1 MDIEMKSAPT
11 VLWEPTQEFMNQS
24 NMVRYMKWLKEHR
37 GLELDNYPELWAWS
51 VSQLE
56 EFWSTIWEYFNV
68 KSSHPYSRVLANRRM
83 PGAQWFE
90 GAELNYAE
98 NVFQNMSHAYP
109 ALIFRSERQA
119 MREVSWQELHDKVAS
134 VAAALRQ
141 MGVGPGDRVAAY
153 MPNIP
158 ETVIA
163 FLACVSVGA
172 IWSSCSPDFG
182 SQSVIDRFKQIEPKI
197 LFAVDGYQYGGKPFD
212 RRAMVDELRGTLSNL
227 EKTVYVP
234 YLSSEDSLRIDERSV
249 SLPRLYQATAKL
261 EFEQVPFDHPLWIL
275 YSSGTTGLPKPIVQ
289 GHGGIVLE
297 HYKYLGLHCDVKPGD
312 RFFWFST
319 TGWMMWNVVMSSLLA
334 GGTAI
339 LYDGNPVYPSLDALW
354 EFAEQS
360 RMNVFGTS
368 AAYLT
373 ACQRAGLRPASDHK
387 LDHLTTI
394 GSTGSPLPPE
404 GFQWVYENIGKNLWL
419 TSTSGG
425 TDVCSG
431 FLGGCPL
438 LPVYCGELQCRCLGV
453 KAEAFD
459 DDGQALIDQ
468 VGELVISEP
477 MPSMPLF
484 FWNDPGNQRYEE
496 SYFSMFQGV
505 WRHGDWIKI
514 TSRGSAVISGRSD
527 STLNRMGVRMGT
539 SEIYSAVEDIPEVLD
554 SLVVGVEQSGGGYF
568 MPLFVVL
575 REDVELDEALNRKIK
590 SEIRNTLTPRHVP
603 DAVYAV
609 SSIPRTLNG
618 KKLEVPVKK
627 LFMGIPLEQAVNP
640 DSTSN
645 PESIVEFARLAQ
657 NLSPR

>member
-1 MDIEMKSAPT
+1 MD
-11 VLWEPTQEFMNQS
+11 QS
-24 NMVRYMKWLKEHR
+24 NMVRYIKWLKEYK
-37 GLELDNYPELWAWS
+37 GLELESYPELWEWS
-51 VSQLE
+51 VTQLE
-56 EFWSTIWEYFNV
+56 EFWGTIWEFFEV
-68 KSSHPYSRVLANRRM
+68 KSSHPYTRVLANRRM

-90 GAELNYAE
+90 GAKLNYAE
-98 NVFQNMSHAYP
+98 NVFQHMSNVYP
-109 ALIFRSERQA
+109 ALVFRSELQG
-119 MREVSWQELHDKVAS
+119 MCEISWQELHDKVAS
-134 VAAALRQ
+134 VAAGLRQ
-141 MGVGPGDRVAAY
+141 MGVEPGDRVAAY

-163 FLACVSVGA
+163 FLACVTVGA

-197 LFAVDGYQYGGKPFD
+197 LFAVDGYQYGGRPFD
-212 RRAMVDELRGTLSNL
+212 RRVMVDELRGALSSL
-227 EKTVYVP
+227 KKTVYVP
-234 YLSSEDSLRIDERSV
+234 YLLPEDSRRIDETSV
-249 SLPRLYQATAKL
+249 SLPQLYQTEARL
-261 EFEQVPFDHPLWIL
+261 QFEQVPFDHPLWVL
-275 YSSGTTGLPKPIVQ
+275 YSSGTTGLPKAIVQ

-297 HYKYLGLHCDVKPGD
+297 HYKYLALHGDVKQGD

-319 TGWMMWNVVMSSLLA
+319 TGWMMWNVVMGSLLT
-334 GGTAI
+334 GGTAV
-339 LYDGNPVYPSLDALW
+339 LYDGNPAYPTLDALW

-360 RMNVFGTS
+360 KMNVFGTS

-373 ACQRAGLRPASDHK
+373 ACQKAGLRPVSDHQ
-387 LDHLTTI
+387 LDHLTAI

-404 GFQWVYENIGKNLWL
+404 GFQWVYENVGKDIWL
-419 TSTSGG
+419 VSTSGG

-453 KAEAFD
+453 KAEAFN
-459 DDGQALIDQ
+459 DDGQAVIDQ
-468 VGELVISEP
+468 VGELVITEP

-484 FWNDPGNQRYEE
+484 FWNDPGNQRYIE
-496 SYFSMFQGV
+496 SYFDMFPGV
-505 WRHGDWIKI
+505 WRHGDWVKI
-514 TSRGSAVISGRSD
+514 TSRGSAVILGRSD

-539 SEIYSAVEDIPEVLD
+539 SEIYSAVEAIPEVLD
-554 SLVVGVEQSGGGYF
+554 SLVVGLEQNDGGYF

-575 REDVELDEALNRKIK
+575 REGVELDEALIHKIK

-603 DAVYAV
+603 DEIYPV

-627 LFMGIPLEQAVNP
+627 LLMGIPLEQAVNL

-645 PESIVEFARLAQ
+645 PESFAEFAKFAQRL
-657 NLSPR
+657 SSG